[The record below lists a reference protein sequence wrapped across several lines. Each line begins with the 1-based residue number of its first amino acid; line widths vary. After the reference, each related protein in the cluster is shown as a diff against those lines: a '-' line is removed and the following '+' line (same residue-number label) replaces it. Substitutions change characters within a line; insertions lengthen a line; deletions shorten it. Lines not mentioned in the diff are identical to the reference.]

1 MIGKRTRNLVALLAS
16 GGAVMIAASPA
27 LTQNSPPPPV
37 RYTIDAGTMSGMAAM
52 GAGAANGGSGGGL
65 GAAMAM
71 MGGGGNQPAHEL
83 TLRIGSPRQ
92 ADGPPK
98 ADHFM
103 PQGAGLG
110 ASVPLN
116 TPGPVGRE
124 EPAERLPNDM
134 QTPSGRL
141 LLYWG
146 CGETA
151 GPGQPVVIDFSKL
164 ARGQI
169 PQGLMAPALN
179 LPEEWSIRQGNSTTY
194 GWWANG
200 HDGKSLPANASLLG
214 QHRIAGN
221 YSPEINFNLAQDF
234 MPALRTTTRDL
245 PGGAVALSW
254 AALNEATGYYAWVMA
269 MSDSGGGQ
277 PRDIVWWSSS
287 ATQQFGGP
295 MAEWIA
301 PAGVRRL
308 IDART
313 VMAPTQTECTI
324 PAEVKRGGEMMI
336 ANLYAYGPEVNFA
349 YPPRPEN
356 PRTAWRPE
364 WTARVRYRSHTMFM
378 PGMEGMM
385 GGFGGGQQ
393 AETGQAAQPEQP
405 RKPRCRGLGG
415 IAARAAGLCE

>member
-1 MIGKRTRNLVALLAS
+1 MIEMRKRTIVALLAT
-16 GGAVMIAASPA
+16 GGGVAIAASPA
-27 LTQNSPPPPV
+27 LTQSAPPPV
-37 RYTIDAGTMSGMAAM
+37 RYTIDAGTLSGMTAM
-52 GAGAANGGSGGGL
+52 GAGGGGGGL

-71 MGGGGNQPAHEL
+71 MGGGGSGPAHEL
-83 TLRIGSPRQ
+83 TLRIGSSRP
-92 ADGPPK
+92 ANGTPK

-124 EPAERLPNDM
+124 EPAEQLPNEM

-164 ARGQI
+164 ARGQM
-169 PQGLMAPALN
+169 PAGLFAPSLN
-179 LPEEWSIRQGNSTTY
+179 LPDDWSIRQGNSTTY
-194 GWWANG
+194 GWWNNG

-214 QHRIAGN
+214 GHRIAGN
-221 YSPEINFNLAQDF
+221 YSPEISFDLKQDF
-234 MPALRTTTRDL
+234 MGALRTTSRDL
-245 PGGAVALSW
+245 PSGAVAVSW
-254 AALNEATGYYAWVMA
+254 NALAEATGYYAWVMA
-269 MSDSGGGQ
+269 TSDSGGGQ
-277 PRDIVWWSSS
+277 PRDIVWWTSS

-295 MAEWIA
+295 MADWIA

-308 IDART
+308 IEART

-324 PAEVKRGGEMMI
+324 PAEVKRGGEMMM

-356 PRTAWRPE
+356 TRTPWNPD
-364 WTARVRYRSHTMFM
+364 WIARVRYRSHTMFM

-385 GGFGGGQQ
+385 GGFGGGEE
-393 AETGQAAQPEQP
+393 AENGQAAQPQPEQP